1 MISKA
6 VKGKGFRGALAYDLD
21 TEKGRVI
28 GGNMAGQTV
37 DELTAEFGQIRKLR
51 PNLQKA
57 VLHVSLSAAPG
68 EKLSDAQ
75 WQSIGQKYL
84 DGMGFKNNQYI
95 MTRHEDT
102 SHEHI
107 HILANRITHDGQV
120 VSDSH
125 DYKRQSQIMRQIEK
139 EYGLKVVEPNQ
150 ETGRKGL
157 RKPEIEKSLRT
168 GEPNMR
174 LILQDLAERA
184 IKKSD
189 GIVEYAK
196 QLRAQGVVLIGTFQQ
211 GGQKLSGL
219 VYEKDGFRFK
229 GSDLGKSYTPSGLS
243 KKGLVHEQKQNGKN
257 DLDGYISNRERGR
270 GEFYQRLSKA
280 IDGEHQGDGG
290 RNHSSGSIAS
300 EVIAGI
306 SERKR
311 DAIRAYQDL
320 KMADKANT
328 IGQRNTSEKNHDHD
342 GRDGGSERN
351 NNGLGSLAD
360 DSQLTAKS
368 DGGHRYHKI
377 DSKNET
383 TRGATQEEE
392 IKSKS
397 KDIEL

>member
-1 MISKA
+1 MMISKA
-6 VKGKGFRGALAYDLD
+6 VKGKGFRGALTYDLN

-102 SHEHI
+102 AHEHI

-139 EYGLKVVEPNQ
+139 EYGLKTVEPSQ

-157 RKPEIEKSLRT
+157 RKTEIEKSLRT

-174 LILQDLAERA
+174 LILQNLASRA

-196 QLRAQGVVLIGTFQQ
+196 QLKSQGVALIGTFQQ
-211 GGQKLSGL
+211 GGQKLTGL

-229 GSDLGKSYTPSGLS
+229 GSDLGKSYTPAGLS
-243 KKGLVHEQKQNGKN
+243 KKGLVHEQNGKN
-257 DLDGYISNRERGR
+257 DLDGYISHRERGR
-270 GEFYQRLSKA
+270 SEFYQRLSTA
-280 IDGEHQGDGG
+280 IDGDHQGDGG

-306 SERKR
+306 GQRKR
-311 DAIRAYQDL
+311 DLIRAS
-320 KMADKANT
+320 KNFGSTDKTNAM
-328 IGQRNTSEKNHDHD
+328 GQPIASKKNHDHN

-360 DSQLTAKS
+360 DSQLTTKS

-377 DSKNET
+377 DSKNEN

>member
-6 VKGKGFRGALAYDLD
+6 VKGKGFRGALAYDLN

-120 VSDSH
+120 ISDSH

-150 ETGRKGL
+150 DLGRKGL
-157 RKPEIEKSLRT
+157 RKTEIEKSLRT

-196 QLRAQGVVLIGTFQQ
+196 QLRAQGVALIGTFQQ

-243 KKGLVHEQKQNGKN
+243 KKGLVHEQNGKN

-351 NNGLGSLAD
+351 NNGLGSLGD
-360 DSQLTAKS
+360 DTRNLPQNNGRPRDDKS
-368 DGGHRYHKI
+368 HQSHENRRT
-377 DSKNET
+377 ST
-383 TRGATQEEE
+383 ATQEE
-392 IKSKS
+392 IRPKSP
-397 KDIEL
+397 DIEM